1 MRKRRDL
8 SSLHEDMA
16 DEKDKNKYICIHGH
30 FYQPPRENA
39 WLEVIEVQDSSHPY
53 HDWNERISAECYAP
67 NASSRILDQ
76 KGVIKNIV
84 NNYSKISF
92 NFGPTLLSWMEYND
106 PETYQAILD
115 ADKESLQTFSG
126 HGSAIAQVYNHI
138 ILPLANSRDKETQVL
153 WGIRDFEK
161 RFKRKPEGMWLAE
174 TAVDTESLEI
184 LARNN
189 IKFTILAPRQAKAIR
204 KVGKEEWTDVN
215 EGNLDTRNAYRVNL
229 PSGKSIVVFFYN
241 GGISQKIAFERL
253 LNDGQRFAQSL
264 LDSFAVEDAPQLV
277 HVATDGETYGHHHRH
292 GDMALAFCLDHIEK
306 NGDAHITNYG
316 EFVAKF
322 PPLFEAQVIENSS
335 WSCIHGVERW
345 RSNCGCN
352 SGGNPGWHQLWRGPL
367 RDALDWLR
375 DTCAELFDREGMKFL
390 KDPWKARNEY
400 VDVILDRS
408 DKTVGK
414 FFRDHINF
422 DAPGVHTGFS
432 HDKIIDHDAS
442 KVFRLMEMQRH
453 AMLMYTSCGW
463 FFDEISGIE
472 TVQVL
477 QYACRVIQL
486 ANQNGNL
493 DLEGEFLRRLELAPS
508 NVPALENGTHVY
520 KKYVIPSKTN
530 LQGVGMHYAVSSIFE
545 EEPES
550 LPLFNYTA
558 TNDFFLK
565 KEAGEQK
572 LVLGITKVKSLVTR
586 SEKRFAFAVVC
597 IGVHNIIGNISL
609 DMEPDKFAS
618 MQYRATHAFDEGRLG
633 DVIGIMQTYFG
644 PDKYTIWQ
652 LFKDE
657 KRKILDMIARK
668 SLEELEQSLRRTY
681 NRDYPLVNALANNEI
696 PIPNAYRTTFEYI
709 LNADLVDSLQ
719 EDKINIKSLERILG
733 EIEKWSMRIEDPESI
748 ARLAGDAIFREI
760 KRIAADR
767 TTPRR
772 ITRLNRLF
780 PLLTKFK
787 LTPNVHKSQNAYFE
801 ISLENKANAGRDTE
815 KEWMDQF
822 SVLGDNLGVKVE

>member
-1 MRKRRDL
+1 MK
-8 SSLHEDMA
+8 E
-16 DEKDKNKYICIHGH
+16 NKKFICIHGH

-67 NASSRILDQ
+67 NAASRILDQ

-84 NNYSKISF
+84 NNYSRISF
-92 NFGPTLLSWMEYND
+92 NFGPTLLSWMETND
-106 PETYQAILD
+106 AETYKAILE
-115 ADKESLQTFSG
+115 ADKESLTNFDG

-138 ILPLANSRDKETQVL
+138 ILPLANARDRETQVI

-161 RFKRKPEGMWLAE
+161 RFNRKPEGIWLAE
-174 TAVDTESLEI
+174 TAVDTESLEL
-184 LARNN
+184 LAKHD
-189 IKFTILAPRQAKAIR
+189 IKFTVLAPRQAKAIR
-204 KVGKEEWTDVN
+204 RIGGEDWTEIN
-215 EGNLDTRNAYRVNL
+215 EGTLDTRNAYRVNL
-229 PSGKSIVVFFYN
+229 PSGKSIAVFFYN
-241 GGISQKIAFERL
+241 GAISQGIAFTGL

-264 LDSFAVEDAPQLV
+264 LDSFGVESNPQLV

-292 GDMALAFCLDHIEK
+292 GDMALAFCLNHIEK
-306 NGDAHITNYG
+306 NSDATITNYAH
-316 EFVAKF
+316 FLSMF
-322 PPLFEAQVIENSS
+322 PPVFEAQIIENSS
-335 WSCIHGVERW
+335 WSCVHGVERW
-345 RSNCGCN
+345 RANCGCN
-352 SGGNPGWHQLWRGPL
+352 SGGNPGWHQQWRGPL
-367 RDALDWLR
+367 REALDWLR
-375 DTCAELFDREGMKFL
+375 DTSANLFEQEGAKYL
-390 KDPWKARNEY
+390 NDPWTARNDY
-400 VDVILDRS
+400 VNVILDRS
-408 DKTVGK
+408 QKTIKK
-414 FFRDHINF
+414 FFKTHVPSDV
-422 DAPGVHTGFS
+422 DP
-432 HDKIIDHDAS
+432 S

-463 FFDEISGIE
+463 FFDEVSGIE
-472 TVQVL
+472 TTQVL

-486 ANQNGNL
+486 ASQNGEL
-493 DLEGEFLRRLELAPS
+493 DLEAEFVQRLEKAPS
-508 NVPALENGTHVY
+508 NVPSLENAANVY
-520 KKYVIPSKTN
+520 RKYVLPSKTN
-530 LQGVGMHYAVSSIFE
+530 LQRVGMHYAVSSIFE

-558 TNDFFLK
+558 TNDFFMK

-572 LVLGITKVKSLVTR
+572 LVLGITKVKSLVTQ

-597 IGVHNIIGNISL
+597 IGVHNIIGNISI

-709 LNADLVDSLQ
+709 LNADLIDSFQ
-719 EDKINIKSLERILG
+719 SEKINVKSLERILG
-733 EIEKWSMRIEDPESI
+733 EIEKWNMKIEDPDNVS
-748 ARLAGDAIFREI
+748 RLAGDAIFREI
-760 KRIAADR
+760 RRISTDR
-767 TTPRR
+767 TNTRR

-780 PLLTKFK
+780 PLLDKFK
-787 LTPNVHKSQNAYFE
+787 LTPNIHKSQNAYFE
-801 ISLENKANAGRDTE
+801 ISLENKSAVREEDE
-815 KEWMDQF
+815 KEWIDQF
-822 SVLGDNLGVKVE
+822 SLLGDNLSVKVE